1 MKNITDYN
9 RVIVNATS
17 SNVKETRIKDNF
29 DIEDFLKYKK
39 QDIQKLTMK
48 ILEEK
53 ENQL

>member
-1 MKNITDYN
+1 MKKVTDYN
-9 RVIVNATS
+9 KVIVNSTIT
-17 SNVKETRIKDNF
+17 NKQEMRIKDNF

-39 QDIQKLTMK
+39 QDIKKLTNK